1 MCRCQWQEEMLSVY
15 FMQAS
20 KFFWLLAMG
29 GGSMFSNL
37 VFLSTWPGFAGRGAA
52 D

>member
-1 MCRCQWQEEMLSVY
+1 MLSVY
-15 FMQAS
+15 FMQAH

-37 VFLSTWPGFAGRGAA
+37 VFLSTWPGFVGRGDA